1 MQKASS
7 NTTPPQ
13 NAQMPILQS
22 NQKTAARGGK
32 SSKTIRGNERVGEE
46 RLPPQKDRARQHV
59 SSEQKSNAKQKTNTG
74 KPENQT
80 TKHKPNKPQNQSQTN
95 DQTSKRAT
103 KNPPKRAT
111 KSPKPNAKRK
121 TQCSCGA
128 NSPRNPLFSRMQ
140 AMRIRCA
147 SMSSAE

>member
-1 MQKASS
+1 
-7 NTTPPQ
+7 
-13 NAQMPILQS
+13 MPILQS

-80 TKHKPNKPQNQSQTN
+80 TKHKPNKPQNQSQNSSKQELSATSTN
-95 DQTSKRAT
+95 PHSTYIYPLCPCQHKLIT
-103 KNPPKRAT
+103 KLHNQHT
-111 KSPKPNAKRK
+111 C
-121 TQCSCGA
+121 QD
-128 NSPRNPLFSRMQ
+128 
-140 AMRIRCA
+140 I
-147 SMSSAE
+147 SSWSTCHQKLLNLIICYTL